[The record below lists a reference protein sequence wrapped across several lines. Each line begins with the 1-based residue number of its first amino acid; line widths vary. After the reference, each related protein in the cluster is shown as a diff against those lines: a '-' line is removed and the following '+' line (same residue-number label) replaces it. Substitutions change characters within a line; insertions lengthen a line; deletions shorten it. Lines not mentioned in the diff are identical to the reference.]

1 MEGVGCFLTGI
12 CGPGVGVTS
21 YSENIGAIALTKVR
35 ICCDIE
41 LPFCRLVV
49 ISRTLSITVKQ
60 TWYICLSVTTALL
73 LQLFLS
79 PTLVCRNEIC
89 EQT

>member
-35 ICCDIE
+35 CCDIHVE
-41 LPFCRLVV
+41 L
-49 ISRTLSITVKQ
+49 
-60 TWYICLSVTTALL
+60 
-73 LQLFLS
+73 
-79 PTLVCRNEIC
+79 
-89 EQT
+89 